1 MVNDIGILRAL
12 LRKEFDVR
20 TARLVHVDR
29 SGRVCA
35 RKAAIILAP
44 AVNAGRSSTV
54 IPLEVL
60 QHRLEA
66 AVRLLKR
73 VIGRSYEVTLEPN
86 AREGWAPFL
95 RIRERANPENE
106 ERLLFL
112 KRKPQRV
119 WAP

>member
-29 SGRVCA
+29 SGRVCS

-44 AVNAGRSSTV
+44 VNAGRSSTV

-86 AREGWAPFL
+86 ARMSWAPFL
-95 RIRERANPENE
+95 RIRERANPENG